1 MKRFKLY
8 DTVTGWAVFAVAA
21 TVYLMT
27 IEPTGSLWDCGE
39 FISSAYKLEV
49 GHPPGAPFFMLTGR
63 LFSLFASDP
72 TKVAAMV
79 NSMSAL
85 CSAFTILLLFWS
97 ITHIA
102 RRIVTRDGKEITLP
116 QGIAILGSGAVGAL
130 AYTFSDTF
138 WFSAVEGE
146 VYAYSSLFTALVVW
160 CMLKWEDQAD
170 SPSSARWLVLISYLM
185 GLSIGVHLLNLLA
198 IPALVLLYYF
208 RKYPVNARNTIA
220 AVIASVLLLAA
231 VLYGMIPGFIKVASR
246 FELLFVNGLGCSFNT
261 GMAVYIILTAAILIW
276 AIYETQAGNSWLRR
290 RIAFLLAVVI
300 LGVPFMGNGLMLGIV
315 ITAAIAVFIFVRKEL
330 NRHWLNMIVVC
341 MTVMLIGYSSYT
353 MLVVRSM
360 ANTPMD
366 QNSPEDVFSL
376 QSYLNRE
383 QYGDNPLFYGPLYS
397 APRIY
402 EVEGNMCKPII
413 IDGSTIWQRKVKETD
428 GEKDSYISAGKRVKG
443 VEVDPRFKT
452 LFPRMYSTEQ
462 SHIQVY
468 EQWGK
473 VKGTPYTVDI
483 CGRQEQRVMPTFG
496 ENLRFFFSY
505 QVGFMYWRYFL
516 WNFSGRQNDFQGHGE
531 IDKGN
536 WITGLPFIDNALY
549 GDQSKLPDSYRN
561 NRGHNVYFMLPL
573 LLGLLGLLWQLSSKR
588 SGILNFW
595 IVFTLF
601 FMTGLAI
608 VVYLNQT
615 PYQPRERDYA
625 YAGSFYAFSIW
636 IGLGVMFFYDLV
648 KRFAPRTVAAVAVSL
663 LCLGVPA
670 LMAQQN
676 WDDHDRSQRTLA
688 RDLGS
693 DYLNSC
699 EEDAIYFCNGDNDTF
714 CVWFNQEVE
723 GRRTDVRACNLSYLS
738 TDWYIDQMKRGAY
751 ESAPLP
757 ISWHPKDYAAGHLDF
772 AHVIDHPQF
781 GGKMD
786 LGLALMLLRDSR
798 FIDEDGT
805 GCFFA
810 RTLTLPIDKE
820 QVIRTGTVP
829 EKDRELIADTMYI
842 RLNGNIMNKSQ
853 IMFLEMLYT
862 NDWVRPIYIATTV
875 GESFYPDVNAY
886 LQLEG
891 MAQRIVPLDPA
902 AGRRVN
908 SDVMYRNIMERFRF
922 GNAKIPSVY
931 LDEPYSR
938 SCRSLRMVMNE
949 LAGTLIREGRKDEA
963 KKVLDKSLEELPDY
977 AVPFDYWSARGMID
991 GYYALGETSVADSI
1005 LIGLFTECDRSAE
1018 WMLSLPPHKQG
1029 RVSSGMS
1036 LGNSLAI
1043 MQELLR
1049 CARRNDSPTVG
1060 QLEEVMQ
1067 KYAPLLGR

>member
-8 DTVTGWAVFAVAA
+8 DTVAGWAVFAVAA
-21 TVYLMT
+21 AVYLMT

-39 FISSAYKLEV
+39 FIASAYRLEV

-72 TKVAAMV
+72 AHVAVMV
-79 NSMSAL
+79 NAMSAL

-102 RRIVTRDGKEITLP
+102 RRIVTSGGREITVP
-116 QGIAILGSGAVGAL
+116 QGIAILGAGTVGAL

-146 VYAYSSLFTALVVW
+146 VYAYSSLFTALVFW

-170 SPSSARWLVLISYLM
+170 SPTATRWLILISYLM
-185 GLSIGVHLLNLLA
+185 GLSIGVHLLNLLS
-198 IPALVLLYYF
+198 IPALVLLFYF
-208 RKYPVNARNTIA
+208 KKYTVNTRNTIGA
-220 AVIASVLLLAA
+220 IIASLLILAA
-231 VLYGMIPGFIKVASR
+231 VLYGMIPGFVKVAGR
-246 FELLFVNGLGCSFNT
+246 FELLFVNGLGCGFNT
-261 GMAVYIILTAAILIW
+261 GLAVYIAVAAATLIW
-276 AIYETQAGNSWLRR
+276 AIYETQAGKNGTVM
-290 RIAFLLAVVI
+290 RIAFLLAVII
-300 LGVPFMGNGLMLGIV
+300 LGIPFLGDSVWLGIV
-315 ITAAIAVFIFVRKEL
+315 ISVVLALFLFTKKEL
-330 NRHWLNMIVVC
+330 NRQLLNTVTLC

-353 MLVVRSM
+353 MIVVRSM

-366 QNSPEDVFSL
+366 QQSPEDVFAL

-397 APRIY
+397 APRVY

-413 IDGSTIWQRKVKETD
+413 IEGSTIWQRKVKESE
-428 GEKDSYISAGKRVKG
+428 GEKDRYISAGRRIKG
-443 VEVDPRFKT
+443 AKVDPRFEM
-452 LFPRMYSTEQ
+452 LFPRMYSSDP
-462 SHIQVY
+462 SHVKVY
-468 EQWGK
+468 EECGK
-473 VKGTPYTVDI
+473 VKGKQYTVDV

-505 QVGFMYWRYFL
+505 QVNHMYWRYFM
-516 WNFSGRQNDFQGHGE
+516 WNFSGRQNDFQGNGE

-536 WITGLPFIDNALY
+536 WITGIPAIDSALY

-573 LLGLLGLLWQLSSKR
+573 LLGLLGLLWQLMSKR

-595 IVFTLF
+595 VVMALF

-648 KRFAPRTVAAVAVSL
+648 KRFVPRTVAAVAISL
-663 LCLGVPA
+663 LCLGIPA

-676 WDDHDRSQRTLA
+676 WDDHDRSHRTLA
-688 RDLGS
+688 RDLGN

-699 EEDAIYFCNGDNDTF
+699 DENAIYFCNGDNDTF

-723 GRRTDVRACNLSYLS
+723 GNRTDIRACNLQYLA

-757 ISWHPKDYAAGHLDF
+757 ISWQPKDYASGHLDF
-772 AHVIDHPQF
+772 ANVIEHPQF
-781 GGKMD
+781 GGQMD
-786 LGLALMLLRDSR
+786 LGLALKLLRDER
-798 FIDEDGT
+798 IIDENGT
-805 GCFFA
+805 GYFFS

-829 EKDRELIADTMYI
+829 EEDRGLIADTMYI
-842 RLNGNIMNKSQ
+842 RLNGNIISKSQ
-853 IMFLEMLYT
+853 IMFLEMLYS
-862 NDWVRPIYIATTV
+862 NNWERPMYIATTV
-875 GESFYPDVNAY
+875 GQSFYPDVSDY
-886 LQLEG
+886 LRLEG
-891 MAQRIVPLDPA
+891 MTQRIVPLDPS
-902 AGRRVN
+902 RRRGV
-908 SDVMYRNIMERFRF
+908 DTETMYRNVMERFAF

-931 LDEPYSR
+931 MDESHSR
-938 SCRSLRMVMNE
+938 SLRSLRMVMNE
-949 LAGTLIREGRKDEA
+949 LAAALLHEGKTAEA
-963 KKVLDKSLEELPDY
+963 KRVLDKSLGEIPAR
-977 AVPFDYWSARGMID
+977 AVPFDYWSAKGMID
-991 GYYALGETSVADSI
+991 TYYALGETAAADSI
-1005 LIGLFTECDRSAE
+1005 LVSLFTDCDQRAE
-1018 WMLSLPPHKQG
+1018 WYLSLPHGKQK
-1029 RVSSGMS
+1029 RVSPEMG

-1043 MQELLR
+1043 MQELR
-1049 CARRNDSPTVG
+1049 KCARRANSGIAG
-1060 QLEEVMQ
+1060 QLDEAMQ